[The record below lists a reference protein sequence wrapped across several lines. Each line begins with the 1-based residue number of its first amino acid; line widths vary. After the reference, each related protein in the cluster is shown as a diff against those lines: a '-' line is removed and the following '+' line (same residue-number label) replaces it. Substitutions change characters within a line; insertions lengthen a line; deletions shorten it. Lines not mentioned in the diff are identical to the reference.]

1 MDLKIIMLNEISER
15 QTSYMVSFFVG
26 SKKKD
31 TNEYIC
37 RMETDSQTLKTN
49 FWLRKRQVWGA
60 GGLGI
65 WDQHMHTGIWNDRPT
80 GTCCI
85 TQRTLPNIL

>member
-15 QTSYMVSFFVG
+15 QTSYMISFFVG

-37 RMETDSQTLKTN
+37 RMETDSQTLKN
-49 FWLRKRQVWGA
+49 LRSPKGTGGRGGMDWGF
-60 GGLGI
+60 
-65 WDQHMHTGIWNDRPT
+65 
-80 GTCCI
+80 
-85 TQRTLPNIL
+85 RTEKF